1 MTETTLPSRIRTV
14 GVEEHAWIPS
24 LRDRLMAEPA
34 GVIDDSLP
42 AFNQHERGP
51 RLIDLGEERLRLMD
65 DAGIDMQVLS
75 TTTPGTQSLPA
86 GEARAFAREAN
97 DALSHAVAEHPD
109 RFAAFATLPTPDPDA
124 AAAELERAITQ
135 LGFVGAM
142 LFPRTGERY
151 VDADE
156 FRPIFEVAAEL
167 RVPLYLHPEIAPHSM
182 RAAYYSG
189 FSPDIDLLLATGGWG
204 WHSDTG
210 VSALRLIL
218 AGTFDRHPRAATHP
232 RPLGRDARLL
242 HGARR
247 HHQPC
252 DPATAATSCRL
263 HHAQL
268 VRHAERH
275 LQPPDAG
282 TCHRCARRRPRDVQQ
297 RLPVPIRT
305 QRWSSQLSRVRT
317 YQPRRQGED
326 RFRERGAA
334 ASARHQSERD
344 RMIEQ
349 SERTYPTESRDRH
362 GVSPEGE
369 GQRDDRRPTARDR
382 RS

>member
-1 MTETTLPSRIRTV
+1 MTEPTLQSRIRTV
-14 GVEEHAWIPS
+14 GLEEHAWIPS

-34 GVIDDSLP
+34 GVIDDSLA

-51 RLIDLGEERLRLMD
+51 RLIDLGEERLRLID

-86 GEARAFAREAN
+86 GEAPAFAREAN

-135 LGFVGAM
+135 LGFVGVM

-167 RVPLYLHPEIAPHSM
+167 RVPLYLHPEIAPHSV

-218 AGTFDRHPRAATHP
+218 AGTFDRHPELQLILGHWGEMLVFFMERVDIISRATPQLQRRVADYITHNLYVTP
-232 RPLGRDARLL
+232 SGIYSHRMLAHAIAALGADRVMFSSDFPFQYAPNGGARNFLESAPISPEDKAKIGSGNAERLL
-242 HGARR
+242 RLGTSLT
-247 HHQPC
+247 
-252 DPATAATSCRL
+252 ATA
-263 HHAQL
+263 
-268 VRHAERH
+268 
-275 LQPPDAG
+275 
-282 TCHRCARRRPRDVQQ
+282 
-297 RLPVPIRT
+297 
-305 QRWSSQLSRVRT
+305 
-317 YQPRRQGED
+317 
-326 RFRERGAA
+326 
-334 ASARHQSERD
+334 
-344 RMIEQ
+344 
-349 SERTYPTESRDRH
+349 
-362 GVSPEGE
+362 
-369 GQRDDRRPTARDR
+369 
-382 RS
+382 